1 MKRLPAQ
8 AGMTLVEL
16 VVALGLLA
24 LVVGSLA
31 AALGVSA
38 RGSVAI
44 ESKVEQGEALRVA
57 QQTLRRYLSQARP
70 VRTLVGQR
78 EQAIF
83 VGEAEAVG
91 FVGVMPP
98 WPSGGGLYRV
108 LLSVE
113 DTGAGRA
120 LTLTRQV
127 TVGEAPSFEFGAS
140 ADRAVLLSG
149 ISALR
154 WSYYGVDPS
163 GRQGSWRPSW
173 RGERE
178 LPRLVRLEIAFVD
191 PTAPAW
197 PPLIVQLPL
206 DQGPR

>member
-1 MKRLPAQ
+1 MRRFPAQ

-44 ESKVEQGEALRVA
+44 ETKAEQGEALRVA

-70 VRTLVGQR
+70 VRTLIGQR

-127 TVGEAPSFEFGAS
+127 TVGEAPSFEFGAG

-149 ISALR
+149 ISTLR
-154 WSYYGVDPS
+154 WSYYGIDPS
-163 GRQGSWRPSW
+163 GRQGSWRATW

-178 LPRLVRLEIAFVD
+178 LPRLVRLEIAFAD
-191 PTAPAW
+191 STAPAW

>member
-1 MKRLPAQ
+1 MKRANTQ
-8 AGMTLVEL
+8 SGMTLIEL

-24 LVVGSLA
+24 LLVGSLA

-44 ESKVEQGEALRVA
+44 ETRAEHGEALRVA
-57 QQTLRRYLSQARP
+57 QQTLRRYLTQARP

-78 EQAIF
+78 EQAVF
-83 VGEAEAVG
+83 AGEAEAVG

-108 LLSVE
+108 LLSVQ
-113 DTGAGRA
+113 DTDAGRA
-120 LTLTRQV
+120 LVLTRQV
-127 TVGEAPSFEFGAS
+127 TVGEAASFEFGTA
-140 ADRAVLLSG
+140 ADQAVIISG

-154 WSYYGVDPS
+154 WSYYGLDPS
-163 GRQGSWRPSW
+163 GRQGAWRASW
-173 RGERE
+173 RGERD
-178 LPRLVRLEIAFVD
+178 LPRLVRLEIVFAD
-191 PTAPAW
+191 PAAPAW
-197 PPLIVQLPL
+197 PPMVVALPL